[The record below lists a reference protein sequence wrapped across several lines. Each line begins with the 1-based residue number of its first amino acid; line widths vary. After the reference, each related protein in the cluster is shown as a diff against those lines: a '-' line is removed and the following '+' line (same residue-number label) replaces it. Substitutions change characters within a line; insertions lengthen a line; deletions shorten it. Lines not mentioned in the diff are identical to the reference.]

1 MSLYTLKSQ
10 QDMAK
15 MLSAPKYNPNSQNV
29 YNAIGRDAGAN
40 AAETSSSST
49 SVWDNIGNF
58 FKNRASDIE
67 NALGTTGAAIA
78 SPFVTEAENRAIE
91 ERQERWKKRLADVG
105 KKYGFESTNDYWD
118 KLDAAEAS
126 GNTEEYNRLNSMT
139 ELQDEI
145 KRVAA
150 ENSAEAREASE
161 NWKDFRE
168 NNYIGKKINGQTN
181 GQFAGSAINTLS
193 TAADLTGLSVGPVG
207 NAIQGAAEGLA
218 EELKAN
224 GGNVDIFKG
233 EASGWDN
240 FSGEQAAKNA
250 IVGAATGAATGALNK
265 AINGKMLANGGNLF
279 KGGNKLT
286 QALNNAG
293 SKTALGRGVSTI
305 ATGAGRGALSGAVGG
320 ATGAAVSSA
329 LNGEDVGTGI
339 SNALQ
344 GASNGIAAG
353 GVIGG
358 TMAGA
363 NMVANKIPGVNKIT
377 NLQRQSSKAVD
388 DFQNSGDNFRE
399 RLSNTWNSGDSKVA
413 NMAQNWQSGG
423 DNFRERLATTM
434 DSFRTNSP
442 SHFTQKNW
450 GLDNVPEAEVATPE
464 PVRVAQP
471 TPAAEPLDNWDKIA
485 REGGYENW
493 DALEQRFMEANPN
506 YKPTGN
512 DAGAV
517 LGWMDNNPGD
527 YNPNAR
533 IATTNTQDTTSQE
546 QIANAEKTLKTSR
559 SEKLKLKAAQKLL
572 DQYGTI
578 DKPTAK
584 STNPA
589 KTVQEIADAGL
600 TKPGEVEMV
609 ANKITGTDGELP
621 KLVKNMLASSG
632 PVDTYSGE
640 NGELFDDYINRQ
652 IQLAG
657 LDGINEGKA
666 VKSQINATLKSLPSR
681 AEGSIDFTDN
691 AADVFDAVQK
701 LESYAANYRGKS
713 GMNYGTTTPDKLA
726 AAKVLSNTASLLKNR
741 VFDGADAS
749 TVVTPEVVSEM
760 KSWVPN
766 NKKWSDYVDNTV
778 AQAKTGQDLR
788 AIQAPWVR
796 MQKIINNGYENSGT
810 YGSRVGNAATL
821 ATALATKNPLKTVS
835 TAAVDAVVN
844 SKPGLRLQ
852 AAALNKAADFASNDT
867 TPTTNASTTTSTTAN
882 TIPASMMLYN
892 AIGRD
897 NGEAANQFVLNG
909 GSITPTANTSLEEL
923 SYNNPGSTSLYD
935 SYYGTP
941 ATNTAYTGADL
952 TQAGL
957 LGIFG
962 NTGNYNMDIIGGAM
976 EMALMRGDSA
986 SFNELSSI
994 YKMLGANLADS
1005 TSSNSSQT
1013 KLSVTQQRANAAMNS
1028 LQRLANM
1035 TPDVGYNLSGIPV
1048 VGDVA
1053 TFGGNDYEGE
1063 SKSLAQQIGYMVSGA
1078 NIKPEEAYNIG
1089 KAYVPQP
1096 FDSKQTRELKL
1107 QRAYE
1112 IIRQYQNGYGTQE
1125 EVAGISA

>member
-1 MSLYTLKSQ
+1 MALYTLKSQ

-29 YNAIGRDAGAN
+29 YNAIGRDAGTDAG
-40 AAETSSSST
+40 SSNT

-67 NALGTTGAAIA
+67 NAFGTTGAAIA
-78 SPFVTEAENRAIE
+78 SKVATDNENRAIE

-139 ELQDEI
+139 DLQDEI
-145 KRVAA
+145 KKVAA
-150 ENSAEAREASE
+150 ENAAEAKQASD
-161 NWKDFRE
+161 NWRDFRE
-168 NNYIGKKINGQTN
+168 NNYVGKKIEGQTN

-224 GGNVDIFKG
+224 GGNLDVFRG

-240 FSGEQAAKNA
+240 FSGERAAKNA

-293 SKTALGRGVSTI
+293 SKTALGRVVSTI

-344 GASNGIAAG
+344 GASNGIATG
-353 GVIGG
+353 GILGG

-363 NMVANKIPGVNKIT
+363 NMVANKLPGVNKIT
-377 NLQRQSSKAVD
+377 NLQKQSSKAVD

-434 DSFRTNSP
+434 DSFKTNSP
-442 SHFTQKNW
+442 AHFTQKNW
-450 GLDNVPEAEVATPE
+450 GLDNVPEAEVTTPE
-464 PVRVAQP
+464 PARIAQP
-471 TPAAEPLDNWDKIA
+471 ATSTAEPLDNWDKIA

-533 IATTNTQDTTSQE
+533 ITQTAVNEESELAKVPTSKQIKGKRQMVEEITSQF
-546 QIANAEKTLKTSR
+546 NPP
-559 SEKLKLKAAQKLL
+559 
-572 DQYGTI
+572 
-578 DKPTAK
+578 DKPTVRA
-584 STNPA
+584 
-589 KTVQEIADAGL
+589 
-600 TKPGEVEMV
+600 TKPTETFSNLYEEWGLSDGDDIRHAVSYAKQGALIPQMVREAAGEVGVIDLTDAQALVMDLKL
-609 ANKITGTDGELP
+609 NKQ
-621 KLVKNMLASSG
+621 ASSRVINALEQVMDSTDSTIFG
-632 PVDTYSGE
+632 GKQGVDALELQRDLQQIASDARGTNGTYRIGNSFVDETMARNFDRIANNIGQKLDE
-640 NGELFDDYINRQ
+640 AAIQKSVVPNILNRHAQDIQNMKSAFPDNAKWQEAIDTKILGAQNIGDLRHSMKDLVRANIFITNGDENFNTVGGRYAAANATIPTTKAGIENRIVNDIWDKIRGSKVARNARLDKSVAMMNGESDT
-652 IQLAG
+652 
-657 LDGINEGKA
+657 KA
-666 VKSQINATLKSLPSR
+666 
-681 AEGSIDFTDN
+681 
-691 AADVFDAVQK
+691 
-701 LESYAANYRGKS
+701 
-713 GMNYGTTTPDKLA
+713 
-726 AAKVLSNTASLLKNR
+726 
-741 VFDGADAS
+741 
-749 TVVTPEVVSEM
+749 
-760 KSWVPN
+760 
-766 NKKWSDYVDNTV
+766 
-778 AQAKTGQDLR
+778 
-788 AIQAPWVR
+788 
-796 MQKIINNGYENSGT
+796 
-810 YGSRVGNAATL
+810 
-821 ATALATKNPLKTVS
+821 
-835 TAAVDAVVN
+835 
-844 SKPGLRLQ
+844 
-852 AAALNKAADFASNDT
+852 T
-867 TPTTNASTTTSTTAN
+867 TPTTTSAVTTPASTASNN
-882 TIPASMMLYN
+882 TIPPSMMLYN

-897 NGEAANQFVLNG
+897 NGKAANQFVLNG
-909 GSITPTANTSLEEL
+909 GSITPTASTTLEEL
-923 SYNNPGSTSLYD
+923 SFSNPGSTSVYD
-935 SYYGTP
+935 SYSGAPT
-941 ATNTAYTGADL
+941 TNTAYTGADL

-1005 TSSNSSQT
+1005 TASNTNTT
-1013 KLSVTQQRANAAMNS
+1013 KLTTTQQRANAAMTS
-1028 LQRLANM
+1028 LQRLASM
-1035 TPDVGYNLSGIPV
+1035 TPDAGYNLSNIPV
-1048 VGDVA
+1048 VGNIA
-1053 TFGGNDYEGE
+1053 TLGGNDYEGE
-1063 SKSLAQQIGYMVSGA
+1063 AKSLAQQIGYMVSGA

-1096 FDSKQTRELKL
+1096 FDNERTRELKL

-1112 IIRQYQNGYGTQE
+1112 IILQYQNG
-1125 EVAGISA
+1125 ISSSDNTSQTVL